1 MNIIT
6 NKTIAAFEAELRRGE
21 KAEAT
26 VEKYLHAIRRLML
39 FLNGAELTKERL
51 LAFRDAMREPLQDQT
66 VNGYISAVNAYLA
79 FAGLEHLKLKAL
91 RTQRQPFRESD
102 RELTEPEYERLVAAA
117 KKQQNDRLYHIL
129 ITLAGT
135 GIRIS
140 ELAYITVDAVQCG
153 RAVIRLKGKARVI
166 LIPGALKKK
175 LKRYIKNKG
184 CRSGPVFQMRS
195 GRPLDRSNIAHMM
208 KSLCRAAKVSP
219 RKVFPHNLRHL
230 FARLFYAAEKNLA
243 HLADVLGHSRLETTR
258 LYVMTTE
265 DCYQRTME
273 QLKLVI

>member
-6 NKTIAAFEAELRRGE
+6 NKTIAAFEAEMRRGE

-51 LAFRDAMREPLQDQT
+51 LSFRDAMRKPLQDQT

-79 FAGLEHLKLKAL
+79 FAGLEHLKLKLL

-102 RELTEPEYERLVAAA
+102 RELTETEYERLVAAA
-117 KKQQNDRLYHIL
+117 KKQRNDRLYHIL

-166 LIPGALKKK
+166 LIPGSLKKK
-175 LKRYIKNKG
+175 LTRYIQKRG
-184 CRSGPVFQMRS
+184 CRSGPVFQTRS
-195 GRPLDRSNIAHMM
+195 GRPLDRYNIAHMM